1 MDIQRTLLIIG
12 LAVVSY
18 LMILQWQEDYGQAA
32 TINAAQNN
40 SQSYPQVSSQP
51 STGAAVIPN
60 APALSQDVP
69 MAQEEIVKPAVGE
82 VASPISTQL
91 ISIETDVL
99 TVEIDPVG
107 GDIVSVSLSDYPVS
121 IEQPDVPFQL
131 LNRTAEHT
139 YIAQSGLVGIKGTDK
154 AGKPRPLYQS
164 DSQVYSLGSD
174 DKLVVD
180 LRLTQDDGVKIT
192 KRLTFTK
199 GEYLI
204 NVDVIVDNVSNET
217 WSAALFAQIKRDGSV
232 DPGLDTSGF
241 GLPIFLGG
249 AYWDEDQAYNKK
261 SLDEFSEE
269 PLNKKIAG
277 GWLAFIQHYFMS
289 AWVPDQSM
297 TLQYQTRTAAGN
309 HIISYV
315 TPAVQVN
322 AGDRYTFTNRFY
334 AGPKILK
341 TLEEIEPE
349 KGLDLVVDYGPL
361 FFLSKPLY
369 LLLNFY
375 HSLVANWGLAIIL
388 LTVTVKAIFFPLSAA
403 SYRSMAN
410 MRRVTPKLTEIR
422 ERHADDRQKLSQ
434 EMMKLY
440 KDEKI
445 NPLGGCLPVLIQ
457 MPVFLA
463 LYWALLESVE
473 LRQAPFF
480 GWIHDLSV
488 MDPYFVLP
496 IIMAASMFFQQ
507 MLNPVAAS
515 MFFQQMWNP
524 APPDPM
530 QAKMMK
536 MMPLIFGVF
545 FLFFPSGLVLY
556 WVTNNL
562 LSIAQQWHITRGIEK
577 KAAENP

>member
-18 LMILQWQEDYGQAA
+18 LMILQWQEDYGQSA

-40 SQSYPQVSSQP
+40 SQSYPQASGQLNS
-51 STGAAVIPN
+51 GAAGIPD
-60 APALSQDVP
+60 APVLSQDVP
-69 MAQEEIVKPAVGE
+69 MAQEEVVKPTVE
-82 VASPISTQL
+82 VASVISTQL
-91 ISIETDVL
+91 ITIETDVL

-107 GDIVSVSLSDYPVS
+107 GDIVSISLLDYPVS
-121 IEQPDVPFQL
+121 IDQPNVPFQL
-131 LNRTAEHT
+131 LNRTPEHT
-139 YIAQSGLVGIKGTDK
+139 YIAQSGLVGSKGTDK
-154 AGKPRPLYQS
+154 AGQPRPLYQS
-164 DSQVYSLGSD
+164 DSQAYSLGSD
-174 DKLVVD
+174 NSLVVD
-180 LRLTQDDGVKIT
+180 LKLTQDDGVKIT
-192 KRLTFTK
+192 KRLTFNK

-241 GLPIFLGG
+241 GLPTFLGG

-297 TLQYQTRTAAGN
+297 TMQYQTRTAAGN
-309 HIISYV
+309 YIISYV

-322 AGDRYTFTNRFY
+322 AGDQYTFSNRFY

-341 TLEEIEPE
+341 TLEEVEPG

-507 MLNPVAAS
+507 MLNP
-515 MFFQQMWNP
+515 

-545 FLFFPSGLVLY
+545 FLFFPAGLVLY